1 MTPHDAASD
10 LAYIRGVIQQTREY
24 TAARGI
30 FFVVWGVAVTTAL
43 LLTWLQITGSLGGTQ
58 YEVWGATMT
67 LGWLVTMYVAWQQ
80 NREVVVPV
88 NARLIGLNWTAVG
101 IAMGLCFFVGTPFR
115 TIGFQAIPGLSA
127 LFVGV
132 GIFNTA
138 QLAGIRWLGAVG
150 VIWLLTGALMLA
162 WPGFHT
168 MLMMA
173 ALLVFGQ
180 IVPGLVLMREE
191 RNRAS
196 AATHG

>member
-1 MTPHDAASD
+1 M
-10 LAYIRGVIQQTREY
+10 QQTREY

-43 LLTWLQITGSLGGTQ
+43 LLTWLQITGKLGGNQ
-58 YEVWGATMT
+58 YEVWGVTMT
-67 LGWLVTMYVAWQQ
+67 LGWLLTLYLAWRQQ
-80 NREVVVPV
+80 RAVVVPV
-88 NARLIGLNWTAVG
+88 NAKLIGLNWTAVG
-101 IAMGLCFFVGTPFR
+101 IAMGLTFFVGTPFHS
-115 TIGFQAIPGLSA
+115 IGVAAIPGLSA

-150 VIWLLTGALMLA
+150 IVWLLVGALMLA

-191 RNRAS
+191 RDRV
-196 AATHG
+196 AAGPTHG